1 VSLINDA
8 LKRAGE
14 KPASVP
20 STSELTAGLQPADER
35 RSGFPVVVL
44 LTLLIPVI
52 GLGLWFLVKGMQMN
66 EPAKPVPI
74 QVVIARTPEPV
85 PARTNVPV
93 VTPSPPTPAQP
104 AYKLQG
110 IYWRPSRAAAVV
122 NGKTLY
128 VGDQVDKAR
137 IASIDKDSVTLDVDG
152 QSKVLQLH

>member
-1 VSLINDA
+1 MSLINDA

-20 STSELTAGLQPADER
+20 STSELTAGLQPTDER

-66 EPAKPVPI
+66 EPAKPPSVQAI
-74 QVVIARTPEPV
+74 VARAPEPV
-85 PARTNVPV
+85 PVPAPPNVPAA
-93 VTPSPPTPAQP
+93 PQPPPTT
-104 AYKLQG
+104 YKLQG
-110 IYWRPSRAAAVV
+110 IYWRPARAAAVV

-137 IASIDKDSVTLDVDG
+137 IASIDKDSVTLDVEG

>member
-14 KPASVP
+14 RPASVP
-20 STSELTAGLQPADER
+20 SALELTAGLQPAHER
-35 RSGFPVVVL
+35 PSGLPVVVL

-52 GLGLWFLVKGMQMN
+52 GLGLWFLVKGMQLN
-66 EPAKPVPI
+66 EPAKPTSVQAI
-74 QVVIARTPEPV
+74 VARAPEPV
-85 PARTNVPV
+85 PVPAPASV
-93 VTPSPPTPAQP
+93 PAAPQPPPTT
-104 AYKLQG
+104 YKLQF